1 MSEATKTRN
10 DVEKELVLKA
20 WEDEEFKQ
28 RLVSDPKAAITEMF
42 GVEIPDAIDVKVVEE
57 DLQTLYV
64 RLPMKPVT
72 EDELTDEQ
80 LEAVAGGACVPV
92 LGVAVIALGMIA
104 ASATMGAGLGVG
116 GTLAAQKKLW

>member
-1 MSEATKTRN
+1 MSETTKTRN
-10 DVEKELVLKA
+10 DIEKELVLKA

-64 RLPMKPVT
+64 RLPMKPVG

-80 LEAVAGGACVPV
+80 LEAIAGGACIPV
-92 LGVAVIALGMIA
+92 GAALGAVAVIAVIA
-104 ASATMGAGLGVG
+104 GTGAGMGVT
-116 GTLAAQKKLW
+116 GTLLAQKLW

>member
-10 DVEKELVLKA
+10 DIEKELVLKA

-42 GVEIPDAIDVKVVEE
+42 GVEVPDVIDIKVVEE
-57 DLQTLYV
+57 DMKTLYV
-64 RLPMKPVT
+64 RLPMKPVS

-80 LEAVAGGACVPV
+80 LEAIAGGACVV
-92 LGVAVIALGMIA
+92 IAAVAGAVAIVGVAGGAGAGVGALGVL
-104 ASATMGAGLGVG
+104 
-116 GTLAAQKKLW
+116 LAQELW